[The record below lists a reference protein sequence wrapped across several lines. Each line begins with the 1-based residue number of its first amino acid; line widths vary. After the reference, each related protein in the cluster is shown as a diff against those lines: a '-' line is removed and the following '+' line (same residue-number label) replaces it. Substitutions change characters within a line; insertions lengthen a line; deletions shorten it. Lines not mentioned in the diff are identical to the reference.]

1 MIGSNDPTGSTPL
14 NRLQSP
20 EHRGLARSL
29 QLNRS
34 SLNRSSLNRS
44 SGALARCA
52 GLLIGPLVGL
62 ASTVVLVPSASAQ
75 TTPANPPTTVTSS
88 ALPQTGVR
96 APGPTNVTSQI
107 VDSSQVGAVITNT
120 ASAPPPT
127 NSPGVVVTPVN
138 PTSDTVETT
147 VQTTSPTSKAPA
159 KRRTTTAPPKKKE
172 PAATTTASPTTA
184 APSEASDARSTSA
197 IPESAWAALR
207 KCESGG
213 NYKTNTGNGYYGAY
227 QFAAGTWRRL
237 GYAGL
242 PHEAT
247 PATQDEAARRLQ
259 AKSGWGQWPACT
271 RKLGLR

>member
-1 MIGSNDPTGSTPL
+1 MIGSNDPTGLTPL
-14 NRLQSP
+14 NRLQSL
-20 EHRGLARSL
+20 EHRGLVRSP

-34 SLNRSSLNRS
+34 SS
-44 SGALARCA
+44 ALARCA
-52 GLLIGPLVGL
+52 GLVIGPLVGL
-62 ASTVVLVPSASAQ
+62 AATLVLVSPASAQ
-75 TTPANPPTTVTSS
+75 TTPASPATPAATLTNS
-88 ALPQTGVR
+88 ALPHTGVR

-107 VDSSQVGAVITNT
+107 VDSSQVGAVIANT
-120 ASAPPPT
+120 ASGPPPT

-147 VQTTSPTSKAPA
+147 VQTAAPTSKAPA
-159 KRRTTTAPPKKKE
+159 KRRTTTTAPPKKKE
-172 PAATTTASPTTA
+172 LAVTTTTPTAA
-184 APSEASDARSTSA
+184 APSEASDAGSTGA
-197 IPESAWAALR
+197 IPESAWAGLR

-213 NYKTNTGNGYYGAY
+213 NYRANTGNGYYGAY

-237 GYAGL
+237 GYSGL
-242 PHEAT
+242 PHEAS

>member
-1 MIGSNDPTGSTPL
+1 MIGSNDPTGLTPL
-14 NRLQSP
+14 NRLQSL
-20 EHRGLARSL
+20 EHRGLVRSP

-34 SLNRSSLNRS
+34 ST
-44 SGALARCA
+44 ALARCA
-52 GLLIGPLVGL
+52 GLVMGPLVGL
-62 ASTVVLVPSASAQ
+62 AATLVLVSPTPASAQ
-75 TTPANPPTTVTSS
+75 TTPPTPATPATMLTNS

-107 VDSSQVGAVITNT
+107 VDSSQVGAVIANT
-120 ASAPPPT
+120 ASGPPPT

-147 VQTTSPTSKAPA
+147 VQTAPPTSKAPA
-159 KRRTTTAPPKKKE
+159 KRRTTTTALKKKE
-172 PAATTTASPTTA
+172 PAATTTTPPA
-184 APSEASDARSTSA
+184 APSEASDAGSPGA

-213 NYKTNTGNGYYGAY
+213 NYRANTGNGYYGAY
-227 QFAAGTWRRL
+227 QFATGTWRRL
-237 GYAGL
+237 GYSGL
-242 PHEAT
+242 PHEAS